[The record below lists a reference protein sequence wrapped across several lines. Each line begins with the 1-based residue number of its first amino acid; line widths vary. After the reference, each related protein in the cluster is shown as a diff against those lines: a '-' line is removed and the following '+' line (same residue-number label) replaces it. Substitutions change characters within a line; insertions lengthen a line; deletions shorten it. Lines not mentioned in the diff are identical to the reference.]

1 MADELIKAAANG
13 YVTVVAR
20 LLDQGA
26 DPQLANEEGRTALME
41 AAEHRHLPIVK
52 ELLNRTVNL
61 DQENLNKALI
71 LAADYDDSK
80 KIMEAL
86 LERGAD
92 PNWDWDGTAMTRV
105 ARNGD
110 LELLRLLINYGGI
123 VDENVIDD
131 AYNSHAEEIIEFIK
145 EYPKWENLDPGVTQ
159 LMYLASLG
167 IPPLI
172 EKHLE
177 KIQNHPRKMSLL
189 NQQDMAGFTALHY
202 ATLGEEKESVIKVI
216 KALIAAGADLDLQDD
231 AGNTARDYIKN
242 DPELSQILL
251 TN

>member
-1 MADELIKAAANG
+1 MADELIKAAGNG

-41 AAEHRHLPIVK
+41 AVEHRHLPIVK
-52 ELLNRTVNL
+52 ELLNRTVNP

-71 LAADYDDSK
+71 LAAEYDDSK

-92 PNWDWDGTAMTRV
+92 PNWDWDGSMAMTRV
-105 ARNGD
+105 ARNGN

-123 VDENVIDD
+123 VDETVIDD
-131 AYNSHAEEIIEFIK
+131 AHESHGEEIIEFIQN
-145 EYPKWENLDPGVTQ
+145 YPKWQDLDPGVTQ
-159 LMYLASLG
+159 LMYLASVG

-177 KIQNHPRKMSLL
+177 QIKNHPRKITLL
-189 NQQDMAGFTALHY
+189 NQQDLAGFTALHY
-202 ATLGEEKESVIKVI
+202 ATLGEDKGSAIKVI
-216 KALIAAGADLDLQDD
+216 KALIAAGADPDLRDD
-231 AGNTARDYIKN
+231 AGNSARAYIEN
-242 DPELSQILL
+242 NPELVGAL
-251 TN
+251 TK

>member
-1 MADELIKAAANG
+1 MTEQLIEAAEKG
-13 YVTVVAR
+13 DLETVVK
-20 LLDQGA
+20 LLDQGL
-26 DPQLANEEGRTALME
+26 DPFVEGRYGWTALT
-41 AAEHRHLPIVK
+41 AAGANNHWDIVK
-52 ELLNRTVNL
+52 ELLNRNPDRKNL
-61 DQENLNKALI
+61 SKVLI
-71 LAADYDDSK
+71 MAAEQDK
-80 KIMEAL
+80 KELMKEL
-86 LERGAD
+86 LEQGAD